1 MTSQPELN
9 KIINFAAASAALEAV
24 AASAMASGQSVHPWS
39 TD

>member
-9 KIINFAAASAALEAV
+9 KIINFAAASAALEA
-24 AASAMASGQSVHPWS
+24 AAAMASGQSVHPWS